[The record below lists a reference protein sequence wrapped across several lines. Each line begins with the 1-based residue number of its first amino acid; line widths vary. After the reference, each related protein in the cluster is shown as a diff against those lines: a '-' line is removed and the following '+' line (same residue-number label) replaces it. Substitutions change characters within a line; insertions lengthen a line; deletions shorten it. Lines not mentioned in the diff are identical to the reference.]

1 MTISVSRPILPAS
14 LPVLA
19 REAWTPCWENLNKL
33 DWVDGFSF
41 TSHGVPLG
49 VRVSDPALIPMLQKR
64 LPAGAR
70 LSTPESVERYF
81 SVVLGGSEPGS
92 RRRNYNLLYIE
103 HSNFGRSFKL
113 EDVLDSFESWVRITV
128 AELAREHVFVHAGA
142 VGWKGQGILIPGRT
156 FTGKTSL
163 VAELVKAGAT
173 YYSDEFAVL
182 DEGGRVHPFLKPL
195 SIRDAVTARQRDVPV
210 EQIGGTPGSKPLP
223 VGLVVIAEF
232 KEGGRW
238 RPRKLS
244 PGLGALAILE
254 NTICARRSPERALRV
269 LQKVVAQSPVMRS
282 KRGEAAAVAR
292 AILDLAERGRE

>member
-1 MTISVSRPILPAS
+1 MTISVSQPILPAS
-14 LPVLA
+14 LPLLA

-41 TSHGVPLG
+41 TSYGLPLG

-64 LPAGAR
+64 LPVGAR
-70 LSTPESVERYF
+70 ISSPDSVERYF
-81 SVVLGGSEPGS
+81 SVILGGSEPGS
-92 RRRNYNLLYIE
+92 RRRNYHLLYID
-103 HSNFGRSFKL
+103 HANFGRSFKL
-113 EDVLDSFESWVRITV
+113 DDVLDSFESWVRMTV
-128 AELAREHVFVHAGA
+128 AELAREHVFVHAGV

-195 SIRDAVTARQRDVPV
+195 SIRDAATARQREVPV
-210 EQIGGTPGSKPLP
+210 EQIGGIPGSEPLP
-223 VGLVVIAEF
+223 VGLVLVTEF
-232 KEGGRW
+232 KQGGRW

-244 PGLGALAILE
+244 PGLGALAMLE
-254 NTICARRSPERALRV
+254 NTICARRSPERSLRT
-269 LQKVVAQSPVMRS
+269 LEKVVAGSLVIKS

-292 AILDLAERGRE
+292 AMLDLAERGRE